1 MTGRYGSGRVV
12 VNTFRNRQSVLTRD
26 RLASSPVWLQTG
38 RARPWPKRLVFAE
51 RMCSRGQAGRTI
63 VVTDHGRPV
72 ARIIPEA
79 ASLQERVDALR
90 KAGAIGWS
98 GRRSGRRRR
107 PGKVRGTKTVADLVV
122 EKRG

>member
-1 MTGRYGSGRVV
+1 
-12 VNTFRNRQSVLTRD
+12 
-26 RLASSPVWLQTG
+26 
-38 RARPWPKRLVFAE
+38 
-51 RMCSRGQAGRTI
+51 MCSRGQAGRTI